1 MADTSQ
7 ADGVRKLGINDDHA
21 ISRSLLTRFR
31 LLLVRPVM
39 RLTRGMTLG
48 ARVAVIDAD
57 GRFLLVKQT
66 YTSGWIFPGGGV
78 ERGEA
83 CEESARREVWEE
95 AAIVPKGP
103 LRLHGFF
110 NNHKN
115 MKGDHLAFYVLREF
129 ERQTF
134 VPNREIAD
142 AQFFALDDLPARV
155 EGGSRRRIAELA
167 EGAVQSLQW

>member
-1 MADTSQ
+1 MADTSKV
-7 ADGVRKLGINDDHA
+7 ADGQKLGINDDHA
-21 ISRSLLTRFR
+21 ISRSHLTKLR
-31 LLLVRPVM
+31 LMLVRPVI
-39 RLTRGMTLG
+39 RFTRGMTLG
-48 ARVAVIDAD
+48 ARVAVIDSE

-95 AAIVPKGP
+95 AAILPKGP
-103 LRLHGFF
+103 LALYGFF
-110 NNHKN
+110 NNHRN
-115 MKGDHLAFYVLREF
+115 MRGDHLAFYILREF
-129 ERQTF
+129 EQRPF

-142 AQFFALDDLPARV
+142 ARFFAVDDLPARV

-167 EGAVQSLQW
+167 EGAGRSLIW

>member
-1 MADTSQ
+1 MADTSKATAGQ
-7 ADGVRKLGINDDHA
+7 KLGIDEDHA
-21 ISRSLLTRFR
+21 ISRSPLTRFR
-31 LLLVRPVM
+31 LMLVRPVI

-48 ARVAVIDAD
+48 ARVAVIDAE

-95 AAIVPKGP
+95 AAIVPIGP
-103 LRLHGFF
+103 LALYGFF
-110 NNHKN
+110 NNHRN
-115 MKGDHLAFYVLREF
+115 MRGDHLAFYTLREF
-129 ERQTF
+129 EQKPF

-142 AQFFALDDLPARV
+142 ARFFAVDDLPARV

-167 EGAVQSLQW
+167 EGAARSLIW